1 MIIVDKKAFS
11 IGAFL
16 AITFCGVL
24 AMIFSPIYGA
34 GRTGLQFSDDMFN
47 KLSKGSSYFIPRL
60 REENAAFRGK
70 PFAVAFELEKAEEV
84 ETARGILSTA
94 GAQVR
99 AKGKTME
106 VSGDLGGLMDKV
118 LLDSDHM
125 YNNDGK
131 AVSAKYGLDERKAM
145 ETWWQILGSLD
156 KKLKQAKMIE
166 EAKLVHAVK
175 NKAVETTYNFYAIQP
190 EHIGEK
196 VFLVAGILAFYVLYT
211 LWWGFA
217 IFFLFKGVGL
227 TMRKAKVR
235 KEI

>member
-1 MIIVDKKAFS
+1 MIIVDKKSFS

-24 AMIFSPIYGA
+24 AMIFSPIYGE

-60 REENAAFRGK
+60 QEENAAFRGK
-70 PFAVAFELEKAEEV
+70 PFAVTLEMEKAAQA
-84 ETARGILSTA
+84 ETARGVLSTA
-94 GAQVR
+94 GAQAR
-99 AKGKTME
+99 ARGKTME

-118 LLDSDHM
+118 LVDSDRM

-131 AVSAKYGLDERKAM
+131 AVTAIYGLDERKVM
-145 ETWWQILGSLD
+145 ETWWQILEQLD

-166 EAKLVHAVK
+166 EAKMVHAVK
-175 NKAVETTYNFYAIQP
+175 NKAVETAYNFYTIPP

-196 VFLVAGILAFYVLYT
+196 ALLVTGLLAFYVLYT

-227 TMRKAKVR
+227 TMHKAKVR